1 MELKVTEAD
10 KTRLESLEKIV
21 EHGRKKQRE
30 GYAALKEI
38 RDRELYKAAGYSSFE
53 SYCKEVWQISKSRV
67 YQLIDFVEMTSR
79 LAHDIDVSDLHEG
92 CVRPLIGMDDESA
105 AEVIEK
111 ARGMASEE
119 GKQAV
124 TASLMK
130 KAVKEIAPQPPEP
143 KRSTRVDS
151 SEASPS
157 NDPVS
162 GDKAK
167 QCARRALEALAS
179 SRKMQVSLDCLDLSS
194 TGCSISLKTD
204 WSRHE
209 TNSLAASI
217 QDTPR
222 LPSNVGEEVTAVVC
236 CRSQSSI

>member
-1 MELKVTEAD
+1 MSITRCGSRVEPFVESESIKEPKMELKGTEAD

-79 LAHDIDVSDLHEG
+79 LAHDINVSDLHEG

-157 NDPVS
+157 NGPVS

-167 QCARRALEALAS
+167 QCARRALEALAKFKKNAGQLGLLGPQFD
-179 SRKMQVSLDCLDLSS
+179 RMLNLIED
-194 TGCSISLKTD
+194 
-204 WSRHE
+204 
-209 TNSLAASI
+209 
-217 QDTPR
+217 R
-222 LPSNVGEEVTAVVC
+222 LEQT
-236 CRSQSSI
+236 